1 MARRWAQRG
10 RVVVIKNSSK
20 LLALLGTVTGLAGAA
35 PALANPGIALDSA
48 VFIER
53 TEPGN
58 VRNLEPASRL
68 SRGDRV
74 VTIVSWRR
82 DAGNGGFTLINPL
95 PRAVAYQASARDDEQ
110 VSVDG
115 GRSWGRLGELRV
127 AERFATAEDVTHLR
141 WRVPAGQAAAREG
154 RIAYSGI
161 VR

>member
-1 MARRWAQRG
+1 MFERA
-10 RVVVIKNSSK
+10 IKR
-20 LLALLGTVTGLAGAA
+20 LALVIAAAMTATAA
-35 PALANPGIALDSA
+35 PALANPGVALDSA
-48 VFIER
+48 VFVER
-53 TEPGN
+53 LQPGN
-58 VRNLEPASRL
+58 IRNLEPASRL

-115 GRSWGRLGELRV
+115 GRTWGRLGDLRV
-127 AERFATAEDVTHLR
+127 GERYATAEDVTHLR
-141 WRVPAGQAAAREG
+141 WRVPAGQAAARAG